1 VLSRRSGSAARLL
14 VATNAAKKVV
24 FGDEA
29 RGKLVEGINAVSDA
43 VRVTLGP
50 KGRNVVLQ
58 RSWGAPAIVNDG
70 VTIARD
76 VELPCPMVRMLAR
89 HTSSTVL
96 RDGTFLLVAAALSH
110 PVKCSYLMLTCCCS
124 MPYVYVLFR

>member
-1 VLSRRSGSAARLL
+1 MLSRRTGGSARGL
-14 VATNAAKKVV
+14 VASNAAKKVM

-76 VELPCPMVRMLAR
+76 IELPCPMVRMLATR
-89 HTSSTVL
+89 A
-96 RDGTFLLVAAALSH
+96 LLALGWH
-110 PVKCSYLMLTCCCS
+110 RIFPRALL
-124 MPYVYVLFR
+124 